1 MEDENEDE
9 EKPMR
14 FDVVGKVLSSKKV
27 SVITRFWTNPEVGRK
42 RDGLR
47 GLHVEDL

>member
-1 MEDENEDE
+1 MEDEKEDE

-27 SVITRFWTNPEVGRK
+27 SYL
-42 RDGLR
+42 DG
-47 GLHVEDL
+47 